1 MQEIFIRV
9 IQDFEYDSLNLKL
22 TILKREKE
30 RNKNETQ
37 KIIHKLQDFFFV
49 LGQQEEKQLENSSET
64 VGILR

>member
-49 LGQQEEKQLENSSET
+49 LGQEEEKQLENSSET

>member
-9 IQDFEYDSLNLKL
+9 IQDFEYDSLNLKSI
-22 TILKREKE
+22 ILKREKE

-64 VGILR
+64 VGIQR

>member
-49 LGQQEEKQLENSSET
+49 LGQQEEKQLKNSSET